1 MNGINGAVPYTLR
14 CVMNV
19 FLLYYI
25 LAVLVSFCVLFML
38 YRGKGA
44 DSGDWFWV
52 IVGSLLPPCGLA
64 VVGLALLCS
73 WLEGKYK

>member
-19 FLLYYI
+19 YLLYYL
-25 LAVLVSFCVLFML
+25 LAVLVSFCVLLRLFK
-38 YRGKGA
+38 GKGA
-44 DSGDWFWV
+44 DSGVWFWI
-52 IVGSLLPPCGLA
+52 IVGSLVPPWGLA

-73 WLEGKYK
+73 WLEEKYK